1 MLNVIVRSVCVV
13 LCCVVLCCVVLIT
26 AVVRYQVPSE
36 DLDGMSQVVKSMV
49 ISYLLSQSAT
59 S

>member
-1 MLNVIVRSVCVV
+1 MLLLDLSV